1 LSFTLVVQTHLM
13 RRGMFRCR
21 LGMDASLYIRDLAVL
36 FQGLSPRS
44 LLWSSVLDNDFFFFG
59 IDDGKEHGP
68 DFLNECFR
76 SG

>member
-1 LSFTLVVQTHLM
+1 M

-21 LGMDASLYIRDLAVL
+21 LGMDAGLYIRDLAVL

-44 LLWSSVLDNDFFFFG
+44 LLWSSVLDNDFFFFFG